1 MTKQE
6 HIAYWVETSE
16 KDWKAVKNMYKS
28 KDYLQGLFFAHLV
41 LEKLIKANW
50 IKNNSGNHPPR
61 LHNLISL
68 CGKADL
74 EFPEEEMI
82 FLAMMNNFQLEG
94 RYPDYLH
101 NMYKV
106 YKAKQT
112 EPILKQVDKIRK
124 CLLKKLQ

>member
-1 MTKQE
+1 
-6 HIAYWVETSE
+6 
-16 KDWKAVKNMYKS
+16 MYKS

-41 LEKLIKANW
+41 LEKLLKANW
-50 IKNNSGNHPPR
+50 IKNNAGNHPPR

-68 CGKADL
+68 ADRAGVKFIEDDL
-74 EFPEEEMI
+74 I

-112 EPILKQVDKIRK
+112 EPILKQVDKIRV
-124 CLLKKLQ
+124 CLLKELR